1 MPFVLD
7 PHSGVPVYRQLMDQV
22 RYQVAGGILKP
33 GDELPSIRALSEP
46 LGVNPMT
53 ISKAYNIL
61 VREGLLERRPGRP
74 LVVMEQAA
82 EQMRRSQTAQLRE
95 SLRVPAAMARQF
107 GIDGERAQRLFRDLL
122 EEDES

>member
-22 RYQVAGGILKP
+22 RYQIAGGLLRP

-61 VREGLLERRPGRP
+61 VREGLLERRPGKP
-74 LVVMEQAA
+74 LVVRELGAA
-82 EQMRRSQTAQLRE
+82 DLRRSQSDQLRE
-95 SLRVPAAMARQF
+95 SLRAPAAMARQF
-107 GIDGERAQRLFRDLL
+107 GVDPAEAQALFRKLL
-122 EEDES
+122 EEA

>member
-1 MPFVLD
+1 MPFALD

-22 RYQVAGGILKP
+22 RYQIAGGLLRP

-61 VREGLLERRPGRP
+61 VREGLLERRPGKP
-74 LVVMEQAA
+74 LVVRALAA
-82 EQMRRSQTAQLRE
+82 KELRRSQTEQLRE
-95 SLRVPAAMARQF
+95 SLRASAAMARQF
-107 GIDGERAQRLFRDLL
+107 GVDNERAQRLFRELL
-122 EEDES
+122 EDES

>member
-1 MPFVLD
+1 MPYALD
-7 PHSGVPVYRQLMDQV
+7 PHSGVPVYRQLMDQI
-22 RYQVAGGILKP
+22 RYQIAGALLKP

-74 LVVMEQAA
+74 LVVCAQSEGDL
-82 EQMRRSQTAQLRE
+82 RRTRREQLRE
-95 SLRVPAAMARQF
+95 SLRPAVSLVDQF
-107 GIDGERAQRLFRDLL
+107 GFAPEEAESLFRALL
-122 EEDES
+122 HKEKS